1 MVTQRPHTTHSLD
14 WESDKVDGVEFSLQ
28 NLEARL
34 VADETSP
41 AVGSKEGGYE
51 GGFHVFQGNIQ
62 FFLTLLQVTIELSG
76 DDQEFDYRWFKT
88 RDINRISGI
97 TDRGSNNSDD
107 SRVSDVGVSQL

>member
-62 FFLTLLQVTIELSG
+62 FFLTLLQVTIERSG
-76 DDQEFDYRWFKT
+76 DDQKFTTGGSKLGISTGYQESQTEEATT
-88 RDINRISGI
+88 RMTPVSAMSG
-97 TDRGSNNSDD
+97 
-107 SRVSDVGVSQL
+107 